1 MKPRHAAA
9 LALVGWY
16 LMVPSMKTRITSSQF
31 VPLPKG
37 VVLRGFDTAI
47 ACDEAQDQPR
57 DRISHLN
64 LQNPGAPA
72 ASGAAEFSQCIAS
85 ADPRLKSK

>member
-1 MKPRHAAA
+1 
-9 LALVGWY
+9 LVSDGAVY
-16 LMVPSMKTRITSSQF
+16 ENANHIEPIRSIAKG
-31 VPLPKG
+31 G

-85 ADPRLKSK
+85 ADPRLKAK

>member
-1 MKPRHAAA
+1 
-9 LALVGWY
+9 LVSDGAVY
-16 LMVPSMKTRITSSQF
+16 EDANHIEPIRSIA
-31 VPLPKG
+31 KG

-72 ASGAAEFSQCIAS
+72 ASGAAAFSQCIAS
-85 ADPRLKSK
+85 ADPRLKAK

>member
-1 MKPRHAAA
+1 
-9 LALVGWY
+9 VGWY

-47 ACDEAQDQPR
+47 ACDEAQD
-57 DRISHLN
+57 
-64 LQNPGAPA
+64 
-72 ASGAAEFSQCIAS
+72 
-85 ADPRLKSK
+85 

>member
-16 LMVPSMKTRITSSQF
+16 LMVPSTEDANHIEPF

-85 ADPRLKSK
+85 ADPRLKAK